1 MRLTSNM
8 IPYLI
13 SILNNPKTLYRLAI
27 MGVILR
33 IIVFVVLNPVGPD
46 PHDEVLKFIAEH
58 HKLPNNNQAFLA
70 CHPPLYYLTALPFYL
85 IGGLKFTQFFS
96 LIISCFNLI
105 IMAFLLKKTINDV
118 LVRTVSFLV
127 PCFSILYINYSLIVS
142 NDALAIFMGTLFF
155 FYLHQ
160 AVTHKTNRSQFI
172 LAALTGLSV
181 LTKATFLP
189 FIPVTIFTIF
199 IIQLQEK
206 KHFKHILLV
215 ISLSLGIIAL
225 TGGYKYVDNYRKEG
239 KVFVHNLDIFP
250 LPYHAVFYKGL
261 SSLYNCNIISLIKD
275 PNLSSKHPSQHAAP
289 LLLYGTFWYKHF
301 YFENNLGFGNV
312 TKFRFIG
319 SLCYIL
325 AIIPTLLL
333 FWGMLDATK
342 KTVTLG
348 IHYKRLLD
356 TSNWAAIQQCF
367 FLFLLLLGVAT
378 MLTGMAKY
386 NDFSFFHSRLLAH
399 LFYPITML
407 LASGLTQCKHKY
419 PMILKG
425 ILVNIVLLAFCSVV
439 YYSVEASICG
449 WNLWHYGNKDNY
461 WYTDWSLG
469 L

>member
-1 MRLTSNM
+1 MLPS
-8 IPYLI
+8 II
-13 SILNNPKTLYRLAI
+13 SFFNNPKTLYRLAF
-27 MGVILR
+27 MGMILR

-46 PHDEVLKFIAEH
+46 PHDEVIKFMAANYQ
-58 HKLPNNNQAFLA
+58 LPRNNQAFLA
-70 CHPPLYYLTALPFYL
+70 CHPPLYYLMALPFYL
-85 IGGLKFTQFFS
+85 VGGLKLTQFFS
-96 LIISCFNLI
+96 LIISCLNLALV
-105 IMAFLLKKTINDV
+105 AFLLKKTIHDV
-118 LVRTVSFLV
+118 IIRTLSFLL
-127 PCFSILYINYSLIVS
+127 PCSSILYINYSLIVS

-155 FYLHQ
+155 FCLHQ
-160 AVTHKTNRSQFI
+160 AITHKTNRSQFI
-172 LAALTGLSV
+172 LAAFTGLCV

-189 FIPVTIFTIF
+189 FIPVTLFTIF

-206 KHFKHILLV
+206 KHYKHILLV
-215 ISLSLGIIAL
+215 LSLSIGIIAF
-225 TGGYKYVDNYRKEG
+225 TGGYKYVDNYRKDG

-261 SSLYNCNIISLIKD
+261 ASLYNCNIISLIKD

-319 SLCYIL
+319 SICYML

-333 FWGMLDATK
+333 FWGMFTAAQ
-342 KTVTLG
+342 KTVALG
-348 IHYKRLLD
+348 IHYKRLFD
-356 TSNWAAIQQCF
+356 TSNWATIQECF
-367 FLFLLLLGVAT
+367 FLLLLVLGVAT

-407 LASGLTQCKHKY
+407 LASGLTQFKRRF
-419 PMILKG
+419 PMLFSSVIINLA
-425 ILVNIVLLAFCSVV
+425 LLAFCTVV
-439 YYSVEASICG
+439 YFSVETSICA
-449 WNLWHYGNKDNY
+449 WNWWHYGNKDNY